1 VAIIDDGVGFA
12 PESQTSGSGL
22 GTTLIRDLVA
32 QLEGEIRLS
41 GGLGTR
47 TSIVLDARHF
57 SITTEHEPRSR
68 FIRPAVVSADATH

>member
-32 QLEGEIRLS
+32 QLEGEIRLF

-57 SITTEHEPRSR
+57 SITIEYEPRSWS
-68 FIRPAVVSADATH
+68 IRPAVVSAAATH

>member
-12 PESQTSGSGL
+12 PESETSGSGL
-22 GTTLIRDLVA
+22 GTALIRDLVA
-32 QLEGEIRLS
+32 QLEGEIRLF

-57 SITTEHEPRSR
+57 SITTEYEPRSWS
-68 FIRPAVVSADATH
+68 IKPPVVSAAATH

>member
-12 PESQTSGSGL
+12 PENQTSGSGL

-32 QLEGEIRLS
+32 PVEGEIRLF
-41 GGLGTR
+41 GGLGTG

-57 SITTEHEPRSR
+57 SVATEHEPRSQS
-68 FIRPAVVSADATH
+68 IRTAVVSAGATQ